1 MFANEISMIM
11 TASQGL
17 RSEIHKRVE
26 NLSSNQLQELL
37 IFLISL
43 EKDTT
48 HIEKV
53 LSFAGIFKELDDEV
67 FDDFTTNLHENRMAS
82 TREIDSE

>member
-1 MFANEISMIM
+1 M

-17 RSEIHKRVE
+17 RDDIYKRIE
-26 NLSSNQLQELL
+26 KLPADQLQELL

-48 HIEKV
+48 TTHIEKV
-53 LSFAGIFKELDDEV
+53 LSFAGIFKDLDDEV
-67 FDDFTTNLHENRMAS
+67 FDDLTINLHENRMAS
-82 TREIDSE
+82 TREIDFE

>member
-1 MFANEISMIM
+1 M
-11 TASQGL
+11 TASQKL
-17 RSEIHKRVE
+17 RDDIHKRIE
-26 NLSSNQLQELL
+26 KLPTDQLQELL

-53 LSFAGIFKELDDEV
+53 LSFAGIFKDLDDEV
-67 FDDFTTNLHENRMAS
+67 FNDLTINLHENRMAS
-82 TREIDSE
+82 TREIDTK

>member
-1 MFANEISMIM
+1 M
-11 TASQGL
+11 TASQKL
-17 RSEIHKRVE
+17 RDDIYKRIE
-26 NLSSNQLQELL
+26 KLPADQLQELL

-53 LSFAGIFKELDDEV
+53 LSFAGIFKDLDEEV
-67 FDDFTTNLHENRMAS
+67 FDDLTINLHENRMAS
-82 TREIDSE
+82 TREIDFE

>member
-1 MFANEISMIM
+1 M
-11 TASQGL
+11 TASQRL
-17 RSEIHKRVE
+17 RDDIRKRIE
-26 NLSSNQLQELL
+26 KLPADQLQELL

-53 LSFAGIFKELDDEV
+53 LSFAGIFKDLDDEV
-67 FDDFTTNLHENRMAS
+67 FDDLTINLHENRMAS
-82 TREIDSE
+82 TCEIDTE